1 MTYANFMGD
10 TAPVTLPLRS
20 RMIKAVHYEPK
31 NRCLCILTRHGH
43 VHVHENVSPDTVR
56 AIADHE
62 HPGFA
67 YQNLKHELGPKLSPL
82 TLAGLS
88 ASVRARRAFNGLAD

>member
-1 MTYANFMGD
+1 MTYAN
-10 TAPVTLPLRS
+10 TSENLEPVTLPLRS
-20 RMIKAVHYEPK
+20 RLIKGVHYEPK
-31 NRCLCILTRHGH
+31 NKRLSILTRHGQ
-43 VHVHENVSPDTVR
+43 VHVHEDVSVDTVR

-67 YQNLKHELGPKLSPL
+67 YKNLKHELGPKLSPF

-88 ASVRARRAFNGLAD
+88 ASLKARRAFNGLDD